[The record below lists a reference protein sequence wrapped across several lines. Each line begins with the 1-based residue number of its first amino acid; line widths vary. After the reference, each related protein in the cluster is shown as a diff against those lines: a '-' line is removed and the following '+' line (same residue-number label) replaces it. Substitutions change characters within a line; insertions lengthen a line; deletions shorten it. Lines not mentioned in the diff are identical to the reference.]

1 MKLIAKENLQYPEY
15 PVLNWKKGESY
26 QTEEKGGG
34 VLEVES
40 ETGPFFFTG
49 KARKRLKEIFDYIDS
64 DPTESA

>member
-1 MKLIAKENLQYPEY
+1 MILIAKDNLQYPEY

-49 KARKRLKEIFDYIDS
+49 KARKRLKEIFDFKEI
-64 DPTESA
+64 ESNE